1 MATFY
6 SPATRPIKLKLVV
19 VSCFLAVVFIAVAA
33 EKAGVNF
40 LARAE
45 KEMARTQ
52 KLFLADTNNLT
63 NAWQFAAAAFD
74 VAEIAT
80 NETHRATIAKLGIAA
95 SRAALARDPKSAEAH
110 YYLAMNFGELAAA
123 EAPSIAAYKLVH
135 QIEEQFKL
143 AANLDEKF
151 DHAGPVRNLGQLY
164 FQAPGWP
171 LSVGSKHKARE
182 WLERAVA
189 LAPDYPENQMLLAEA
204 YIKWRQKADAEKT
217 LHKIEVIWAG
227 TSTNF
232 PGEAWEKYRAD
243 WAASREKL
251 RVNFQRT
258 FND

>member
-6 SPATRPIKLKLVV
+6 SPATRPTKLKLVMG
-19 VSCFLAVVFIAVAA
+19 SCFLAVLFIAVAA
-33 EKAGVNF
+33 EKSAVKF

-45 KEMARTQ
+45 KEMSRTQ
-52 KLFLADTNNLT
+52 KLFLSDTNNLT

-74 VAEIAT
+74 VAEIVT
-80 NETHRATIAKLGIAA
+80 NETQRATVAKLGIAA
-95 SRAALARDPKSAEAH
+95 SRAAIARDSKSAAAH

-143 AANLDEKF
+143 AAELDETF

-182 WLERAVA
+182 WLERAVT
-189 LAPDYPENQMLLAEA
+189 LAPDYPENQILLAEA
-204 YIKWRQKADAEKT
+204 YVKWRQKSEAEKT
-217 LHKIEVIWAG
+217 LQKIELIWAG
-227 TSTNF
+227 VRTNF
-232 PGEAWEKYRAD
+232 PGEFWEKYRSD

-251 RVNFQRT
+251 RTSFLKA